1 MSKEV
6 ALAKSIA
13 DMIEDEVQHNGAFD
27 IPFPILTELQAVAK
41 MFTETSITLK
51 HIKRYLA
58 SLDDAV
64 VELNQER
71 FQKLDDLAADPE
83 QFAEHLWDDSAT
95 CLKTNMLLT
104 NGVEVIIRMIVH
116 EVEAD
121 ELAAGKKLE
130 LRA

>member
-6 ALAKSIA
+6 AIAKSIA
-13 DMIEDEVQHNGAFD
+13 DMIEDEIQHNGAFD
-27 IPFPILTELQAVAK
+27 ISFPILTELQAVAK

-71 FQKLDDLAADPE
+71 FQKLDDLVANPE